1 MAIKLVVFD
10 LDGVLIESK
19 QTHFDALNLA
29 LGDEYA
35 ITMEEHLSTYDGLP
49 TRTKLNMLSERKGLP
64 TDRHAEIARAKG
76 KHTIELLK
84 QKVVPRQDFI
94 DMCRE
99 LKDRGYTLACASN
112 AVRDTVKMS
121 LLQLGIIE
129 YFDFWYSNEDV
140 HKPKPHFE
148 MYFQTMLKANAKPS
162 ETLIIEDSHIG
173 RQAVLDAGANLLAV
187 ADSYDVSLSR
197 VLDAIE
203 QYNEQPKQR
212 IPWKSNTMNVLIPMA
227 GAGSRFAEQGYTFP
241 KPLIEVG
248 NKPMIQVVVD
258 NLNIDAN
265 YIFIV
270 QSEHYEKYNLET
282 VLNMI
287 KPGCTIVQVDGVTEG
302 AACTT
307 LLAREFIDND
317 QPLIIAN
324 SDQFV
329 EWNSNEVL
337 YAFSTEGVDG
347 GILCFDS
354 THPKWSYAKLDGDGF
369 VSEVAEKQPISTN
382 ATVGIYYWA
391 RGSLYVSCADTMIA
405 KDIRVNNEFY
415 VCPVF
420 NEAIEQGSK
429 IRIKHIA
436 DDGMWGLGTPEDLN
450 HFLSNYTGSY

>member
-1 MAIKLVVFD
+1 MIKLVIFD
-10 LDGVLIESK
+10 LDGVLIDSK
-19 QTHFDALNLA
+19 QTHYEALNRA

-35 ITMEEHLSTYDGLP
+35 ISIEEHLAVYDGLP
-49 TRTKLNMLSERKGLP
+49 TRSKLNMLSDRKGLP
-64 TDRHAEIARAKG
+64 TDRHASIARAKQLATVDIL
-76 KHTIELLK
+76 KETIK
-84 QKVVPRQDFI
+84 PRNDFT

-99 LKDRGYTLACASN
+99 LKDRGYILACASN

-121 LLQLGIIE
+121 LLQLGLIE

-140 HKPKPHFE
+140 GKPKPHFE
-148 MYFQTMLKANAKPS
+148 MYFKCMLKANCKPS

-173 RQAVLDAGANLLAV
+173 RQAVLDSGAHLLAV
-187 ADSYDVSLSR
+187 ENTKDIYLSK

-203 QYNEQPKQR
+203 EHGEPKR
-212 IPWKSNTMNVLIPMA
+212 NIPWKSKTMNVLIPMA

-270 QSEHYEKYNLET
+270 QKEHYEQYNLET
-282 VLNMI
+282 VLNLV
-287 KPGCTIVQVDGVTEG
+287 KPNCTIVQVEGVTEG

-307 LLAREFIDND
+307 LLAREYIDNEE
-317 QPLIIAN
+317 PLIIAN

-347 GILCFDS
+347 GILTFES
-354 THPKWSYAKLDGDGF
+354 SHPKWSYARTDENGW
-369 VSEVAEKQPISTN
+369 VTEVAEKKPISNN
-382 ATVGIYYWA
+382 ATVGIYYYA
-391 RGSLYVSCADTMIA
+391 RGTDYVNCADGMVE
-405 KDIRVNNEFY
+405 KDIRTNNEFY
-415 VCPVF
+415 VCPVY
-420 NEAIEQGSK
+420 NEFIERGGK
-429 IRIKHIA
+429 VRIKQIDA
-436 DDGMWGLGTPEDLN
+436 QGMWGLGTPEDLT
-450 HFLSNYTGSY
+450 HFLSNYQGKY

>member
-1 MAIKLVVFD
+1 MIKLIIFD
-10 LDGVLIESK
+10 LDGVLIDSK
-19 QTHFDALNLA
+19 QTHYEALNRA
-29 LGDEYA
+29 LGEEYT
-35 ITMEEHLSTYDGLP
+35 ISIEEHLANYDGLP
-49 TRTKLNMLSERKGLP
+49 TRSKLNMLSERKGLP
-64 TDRHAEIARAKG
+64 TDCHASIARAKQ
-76 KHTIELLK
+76 KATVDILK
-84 QKVVPRQDFI
+84 ETVEPRDDFT

-121 LLQLGIIE
+121 LLKLNLIE

-140 HKPKPHFE
+140 EKPKPHFE
-148 MYFQTMLKANAKPS
+148 MYFKCMLKANCKPS

-173 RQAVLDAGANLLAV
+173 RQAVLDSGANLLAV
-187 ADSYDVSLSR
+187 EDTKDIYLSK

-203 QYNEQPKQR
+203 EYEEPQR
-212 IPWKSNTMNVLIPMA
+212 NIPWKSKTMNVLIPMA

-270 QSEHYEKYNLET
+270 QKEHYEKYNLET
-282 VLNMI
+282 VLNLV
-287 KPGCTIVQVDGVTEG
+287 KPNCTIVQVEGITEG

-307 LLAREFIDND
+307 LLAKEYIDNED
-317 QPLIIAN
+317 PLIIAN

-337 YAFSTEGVDG
+337 YAFSTEGVGG
-347 GILCFDS
+347 GILTFES
-354 THPKWSYAKLDGDGF
+354 THPKWSYALTDQNGW
-369 VSEVAEKQPISTN
+369 VTQVAEKQPISIH
-382 ATVGIYYWA
+382 ATVGIYYWS
-391 RGSLYVSCADTMIA
+391 RGCDYVSSALQMIE
-405 KDIRVNNEFY
+405 KNIRTNNEFY

-420 NEAIEQGSK
+420 NEFIQNGGK
-429 IRIKHIA
+429 VRIKHI
-436 DDGMWGLGTPEDLN
+436 DPQGMWGLGTPEDLT
-450 HFLSNYTGSY
+450 HFLANYSGTY

>member
-1 MAIKLVVFD
+1 MIKLVVFD
-10 LDGVLIESK
+10 LDGVLIDSK
-19 QTHFDALNLA
+19 QTHYDALNRA
-29 LGDEYA
+29 LGGEYA

-64 TDRHAEIARAKG
+64 TDRHAEIARAKQ
-76 KHTIELLK
+76 KHTVEILK
-84 QKVVPRQDFI
+84 ETVQPRQDFV

-99 LKDRGYTLACASN
+99 IKDRGYTLACASN

-148 MYFQTMLKANAKPS
+148 MYFECMLKADAKPG
-162 ETLIIEDSHIG
+162 ETLIVEDSHIG
-173 RQAVLDAGANLLAV
+173 RQAVLDSGAHLLAV
-187 ADSYDVSLSR
+187 ADTHDISLAI

-203 QYNEQPKQR
+203 RHNEQTKQS
-212 IPWKSNTMNVLIPMA
+212 IPWKSKSMNVLIPMA

-258 NLNIDAN
+258 NLNIQAN

-270 QSEHYEKYNLET
+270 QQEHYEKYNLET
-282 VLNMI
+282 VLNMVA
-287 KPGCTIVQVDGVTEG
+287 PGCTIVQTSGMTEG

-307 LLAREFIDND
+307 LLAKEYINNEE
-317 QPLIIAN
+317 PLIIAN

-337 YAFSTEGVDG
+337 YAFTTEGVDG
-347 GILCFDS
+347 GILCFNS
-354 THPKWSYAKLDGDGF
+354 THPKWSYAKLDEHGF

-382 ATVGIYYWA
+382 ATVGIYYWS
-391 RGSLYVSCADTMIA
+391 RGSVYVASAERMIERN
-405 KDIRVNNEFY
+405 IRTNNEFY
-415 VCPVF
+415 VCPAF
-420 NEAIEQGSK
+420 NELVEDGGK
-429 IRIKHIA
+429 IRVKTIEE
-436 DDGMWGLGTPEDLN
+436 DGMWGLGTPEDLK
-450 HFLSNYTGSY
+450 HFLSNYSGKY